1 MPYNGS
7 GTFTLPAG
15 NPVVT
20 GTTISSTTTNATNTD
35 IANGLSNAVT
45 RNGQSP
51 ATANLPMGGFKLT
64 GLGAGTTA
72 GESVAYGGSPAFAK
86 VTLTAANSTANGGGQ
101 LYLNGATG
109 NRIDFATTGVAA
121 PAFTTRSLG
130 TKIVLFPAVG
140 AAAVDFGMGMES
152 NNLWFS
158 TTTTATGFKWYGGTT
173 LAATLSGAGEFTP
186 IKALRGCYGAGAQ
199 NSNFAAGDGALDSN
213 TSGYN
218 NVAIGKDALTDNT
231 TGAFNVAMGLNAL
244 AQSTNGSDNIAIGYD
259 ALLVGTSP
267 DSNIAI
273 GSLALTNCSGNSNVA
288 IGYLAGSGVLGGSN
302 NVIIGGDDGTGAPIS
317 TSGSNNIVLADGA
330 GNVRAYYTNSTS
342 SWTIPNKFAVTG
354 TVAITGA
361 TNTAALTAAGAV
373 TITGAFALRGSYG
386 AGAVNTNFAAGDR
399 ALDSNTTG
407 YNNTAVGEDALTA
420 NTSAYGNTAVGNGAM
435 QSNTTGFQNAAI
447 GEAALLSNSTG
458 YNNSSVGESSL
469 NTNTT
474 GFGNTALGMSA
485 LYNNTT
491 GYQNTAVGWLAMV
504 SNTTGKFNIAV
515 GEEALHNN
523 TTGSGNTTINPLNSA
538 GAYLPVFDPVTENNR
553 LCMGSTGVTNAYV
566 KVAWTVTSDARDK
579 TNFAPVPHG
588 LDFVTKLQPTAYQF
602 KEDRK
607 TDVAT
612 GCVRYGFK
620 AQDILALEGDA
631 SVIIDNDDLD
641 HLRFNS
647 DSLIPVLVNAIK
659 ELTARLEAL
668 EGTL

>member
-64 GLGAGTTA
+64 GLGEGTTA

-86 VTLTAANSTANGGGQ
+86 VTLTAANNTATGGGQ
-101 LYLNGATG
+101 LYLTGATG
-109 NRIDFATTGVAA
+109 NRIDFYDVGSAP
-121 PAFTTRSLG
+121 PAFTTRCLG
-130 TKIVLFPAVG
+130 TKIVLWPGVSAT
-140 AAAVDFGMGMES
+140 AVDFAMGIDS
-152 NNLWFS
+152 ATLWNS
-158 TTTTATGFKWYGGTT
+158 VPTSAYYFKWYAGTT
-173 LAATLSGAGEFTP
+173 LVATLSGTGEFTP

-199 NSNFAAGDGALDSN
+199 ITNFAAGDGALDSN

-231 TGAFNVAMGLNAL
+231 TGAFNVAMGRAAL
-244 AQSTNGSDNIAIGYD
+244 SQNINGTDNIAIGNE

-267 DSNIAI
+267 DLNIAI
-273 GSLALTNCSGNSNVA
+273 GTSALTNCYGNSNVA

-302 NVIIGGDDGTGAPIS
+302 NVIIGGDDGTGVPIS

-386 AGAVNTNFAAGDR
+386 AGAVGSNFAAGDR
-399 ALDSNTTG
+399 ALDSNTSGLYT
-407 YNNTAVGEDALTA
+407 TAVGVDALTA
-420 NTSAYGNTAVGNGAM
+420 NTTGDSNTAVGRVALYKNTTGSINVAVGNEALYSNTTGDYNTAVGNNALFANTIGYDNTAVGGGALT
-435 QSNTTGFQNAAI
+435 S
-447 GEAALLSNSTG
+447 
-458 YNNSSVGESSL
+458 
-469 NTNTT
+469 NTT
-474 GFGNTALGMSA
+474 GFGNTSVGTASLT
-485 LYNNTT
+485 NNTT
-491 GYQNTAVGWLAMV
+491 GDYNTALGHSGLNNVSTGNGNVGIGFV
-504 SNTTGKFNIAV
+504 
-515 GEEALHNN
+515 
-523 TTGSGNTTINPLNSA
+523 NSA
-538 GAYLPVFDPVTENNR
+538 GTYAPVFDVVAENNR
-553 LCMGSTGVTNAYV
+553 IVMGSTSVTNAYV

-602 KEDRK
+602 KEDRE

-612 GCVRYGFK
+612 GPVRYGFK
-620 AQDILALEGDA
+620 AQDVLALEGDA
-631 SVIIDNDDLD
+631 PVIIDNEDLN
-641 HLRFNS
+641 HLRINS

>member
-64 GLGAGTTA
+64 GLGEGTTA
-72 GESVAYGGSPAFAK
+72 GESVAYGGSPAFAN

-130 TKIVLFPAVG
+130 TKIVLYPG
-140 AAAVDFGMGMES
+140 ITAAAVDFAMGIENS
-152 NNLWFS
+152 TLWTS
-158 TTTTATGFKWYGGTT
+158 VPTSATYQFKWYGGTT
-173 LAATLSGAGEFTP
+173 VAATLSGAGEFTP

-199 NSNFAAGDGALDSN
+199 NTNFAAGDGALDSN

-231 TGAFNVAMGLNAL
+231 TGAFNVAMGRAAL
-244 AQSTNGSDNIAIGYD
+244 SQNINGTDNIAIGNE

-267 DSNIAI
+267 DLNIAI
-273 GSLALTNCSGNSNVA
+273 GTSALTNCSGNSNVA

-342 SWTIPNKFAVTG
+342 SWTIPNKFAV
-354 TVAITGA
+354 
-361 TNTAALTAAGAV
+361 AGAL
-373 TITGAFALRGSYG
+373 TITGANALRGSYG
-386 AGAVNTNFAAGDR
+386 AGAITSNFAAGDR
-399 ALDSNTTG
+399 ALDSNSIGTD
-407 YNNTAVGEDALTA
+407 NTAAGVDALTA
-420 NTSAYGNTAVGNGAM
+420 NGNGIQNSAFGSSALFKNNNGTTNVAVGA
-435 QSNTTGFQNAAI
+435 
-447 GEAALLSNSTG
+447 
-458 YNNSSVGESSL
+458 
-469 NTNTT
+469 
-474 GFGNTALGMSA
+474 SA
-485 LYNNTT
+485 LYNNVAGDQNVACGAFSLLSTT
-491 GYQNTAVGWLAMV
+491 GSTNTAVGYFTAQGL
-504 SNTTGKFNIAV
+504 
-515 GEEALHNN
+515 
-523 TTGSGNTTINPLNSA
+523 TTGSYNQVLGDNITLA
-538 GAYLPVFDPVTENNR
+538 AA
-553 LCMGSTGVTNAYV
+553 STGRIGIGSSFT
-566 KVAWTVTSDARDK
+566 
-579 TNFAPVPHG
+579 HG
-588 LDFVTKLQPTAYQF
+588 VNT
-602 KEDRK
+602 
-607 TDVAT
+607 
-612 GCVRYGFK
+612 
-620 AQDILALEGDA
+620 
-631 SVIIDNDDLD
+631 SVIIGNGTNRISNAYTVNATWAFSSDERLKNVIGKDTLGLSFINDLEPVTYRWKPSNEIPKELTAHYTEVNVQDTNIVMHGLIAQNVKAALDKAGVDTFTGWAEDEDGTQRLGMADL
-641 HLRFNS
+641 
-647 DSLIPVLVNAIK
+647 ITPMINAIK